1 MPTGSQSGLPKWNVT
16 LYCKVLD
23 NTLALL
29 ASSARAP
36 PGATRTMTSP
46 SSASTLEPRTT
57 RAVLALALTTG
68 VAGDALLKGHGPGT
82 NLAVWLLVVTAAL
95 ALGLRLESGRIP
107 RDAGRPLVAAVVLA
121 ALLAL
126 RDAPLLVFGNVCGTL
141 LALALAAAGGRPGS
155 AFDLART
162 RVRDGVR
169 HSLRQLVHALVG
181 AASVLDGD
189 ARHAFGVPQRHR
201 YATLLALRAGAIAT
215 VVAGAGITL
224 LVNGDPVFAGLAS
237 RLVAFDIDLPLLV
250 SHLVVTGLLAW
261 LALGFFGNA
270 ARAECD
276 TGMTGDIQ
284 RRLSRLDVL
293 ATLGAVNV
301 VLAAFL
307 AVQLRVLF
315 GGLAYVQATTGL
327 TLAAYARSG
336 FFTLEVIG
344 GLALGLLLAMHALLR
359 TDSPGA
365 DVAFRRLAT
374 PTIALVS
381 LVMVSAV
388 VRMSIYVDQFGWTVD
403 RLYSFAGMLWI
414 AAAFAWLQFTVLGRR
429 PLNFVGGALG
439 AAAAMLVVLN
449 VASPGE
455 LVVRAN
461 VRRAAAGAPFDLSY
475 PVRMLG
481 ADAVPAL
488 VSALTG
494 PDALPEASLTADGKA
509 PPCRLVGK
517 LLLRWG
523 PSAVDVGLDATLAE
537 VNARSAVRTHVGE
550 LRSRACW

>member
-1 MPTGSQSGLPKWNVT
+1 M
-16 LYCKVLD
+16 
-23 NTLALL
+23 
-29 ASSARAP
+29 SS
-36 PGATRTMTSP
+36 SP
-46 SSASTLEPRTT
+46 SETALEPRTT
-57 RAVLALALTTG
+57 RLVLALALTTG
-68 VAGDALLKGHGPGT
+68 VAGDALLKGHGPGA
-82 NLAVWLLVVTAAL
+82 NLAVWLLVATAAL
-95 ALGLRLESGRIP
+95 ALVLRLESGRIP
-107 RDAGRPLVAAVVLA
+107 RDTGRPLVAAAVLA

-126 RDAPLLVFGNVCGTL
+126 RDAPLLIVGNVCGTL

-155 AFDLART
+155 DFDLART
-162 RVRDGVR
+162 GVRDGVR

-201 YATLLALRAGAIAT
+201 YATLLALRAGVIAT
-215 VVAGAGITL
+215 VVAGAGLAL
-224 LVNGDPVFAGLAS
+224 LVNGDPVFAGLAA

-250 SHLVVTGLLAW
+250 SHVVVTGLLTWFAT
-261 LALGFFGNA
+261 GFFGYA
-270 ARAECD
+270 ARAERD
-276 TGMTGDIQ
+276 AGMTGDIQ

-315 GGLAYVQATTGL
+315 GGMAYVQATTGL

-344 GLALGLLLAMHALLR
+344 GLALGLLLAVHALLR
-359 TDSPGA
+359 TDSPGV

-374 PTIALVS
+374 PMIALVS

-388 VRMSIYVDQFGWTVD
+388 VRMTLYVDQFGWTVD

-414 AAAFAWLQFTVLGRR
+414 AAALAWVQFTVLGRR
-429 PLNFVGGALG
+429 PLGFVGGALG
-439 AAAAMLVVLN
+439 AAAAMLVVLD
-449 VASPGE
+449 VANPGE

-461 VRRAAAGAPFDLSY
+461 VRRAAAGATFDLSY

-494 PDALPEASLTADGKA
+494 PAALPEASLTADGNTT
-509 PPCRLVGK
+509 PCRLVGR

-523 PSAVDVGLDATLAE
+523 PSAVDLGLDATLAD
-537 VNARSAVRTHVGE
+537 VNARAAIRTHVGE